1 MKMSREKLMEATR
14 RQMPSSRWEHTL
26 RVKETAVELAER
38 TGADP
43 EKAEIAAILHDYCT
57 YWPEEKQREW
67 ILRHR
72 LPQDLLQFHKEL
84 WHAPVGA
91 EAVREELGVDDE
103 EVLNAIRSHTTGRP
117 GMSLLEK
124 VVFLADYIEPGRSF
138 PGLDEVRRLARE
150 DLDRAVLKALD
161 NTILYLVERG
171 LKVYPLTILTRNDLL
186 DKIPQ
191 ILPKEESH

>member
-1 MKMSREKLMEATR
+1 MKRIREKLMEATR

-26 RVKETAVELAER
+26 RVVETAVELAER

-43 EKAEIAAILHDYCT
+43 EKAEIAAILHDYCKF
-57 YWPEEKQREW
+57 WPEEKQREW

-72 LPQDLLQFHKEL
+72 LPQDLLQYNKEL

-91 EAVREELGVDDE
+91 EAVREELGIDDE

-124 VVFLADYIEPGRSF
+124 VIFLADYIEPGRSF
-138 PGLDEVRRLARE
+138 PGVEEVRRLARE
-150 DLDRAVLKALD
+150 DLDRAILKSLD
-161 NTILYLVERG
+161 NTIVYLVGRR
-171 LKVYPLTILTRNDLL
+171 LKVYPLTVITRNDLL

-191 ILPKEESH
+191 THPKEESH

>member
-1 MKMSREKLMEATR
+1 MKINREKLMEATK
-14 RQMPSSRWEHTL
+14 RQMPASRWEHTL
-26 RVKETAVELAER
+26 RVVEAATELAGR

-43 EKAEIAAILHDYCT
+43 EKAEIAAILHDYCKF
-57 YWPEEKQREW
+57 WPEEKQREW

-72 LPQDLLQFHKEL
+72 LPQDLLQYNKEL

-91 EAVREELGVDDE
+91 EAVREELGIDDE

-124 VVFLADYIEPGRSF
+124 VIFLADYIEPGRSF
-138 PGLDEVRRLARE
+138 SGVEEVRRLARE
-150 DLDRAVLKALD
+150 DLDRAILKALD
-161 NTILYLVERG
+161 NTIVYLVERG
-171 LKVYPLTILTRNDLL
+171 FKVYPLTILTRNDFL

-191 ILPKEESH
+191 TLPKEESH

>member
-1 MKMSREKLMEATR
+1 MNREKLMEAAK

-26 RVKETAVELAER
+26 RVMETAAELARR

-43 EKAEIAAILHDYCT
+43 EKADIAAILHDYCKF
-57 YWPEEKQREW
+57 WPEDKQREW

-72 LPQDLLQFHKEL
+72 LPQDLLQYNKEL

-91 EAVREELGVDDE
+91 EAVREELGIDDE

-124 VVFLADYIEPGRSF
+124 VIFLADYIEPGRSF
-138 PGLDEVRRLARE
+138 SGVEEVRRLARE
-150 DLDRAVLKALD
+150 DLDRAILKALD
-161 NTILYLVERG
+161 NTIVYLVERG
-171 LKVYPLTILTRNDLL
+171 FKVYPLTILTRNDFL

-191 ILPKEESH
+191 TLPKEESH

>member
-1 MKMSREKLMEATR
+1 
-14 RQMPSSRWEHTL
+14 PSSRWEHTL

-43 EKAEIAAILHDYCT
+43 EKAEIAAILHDYCK

-124 VVFLADYIEPGRSF
+124 VVFLADYIEPGRSCS
-138 PGLDEVRRLARE
+138 GLDAVCRLARAV
-150 DLDRAVLKALD
+150 LDRSGLKALG
-161 NTILYLVERG
+161 NNLPYLVVQVME
-171 LKVYPLTILTRNDLL
+171 VLTPTVL
-186 DKIPQ
+186 
-191 ILPKEESH
+191 

>member
-1 MKMSREKLMEATR
+1 MKINREKLMEAAK

-26 RVKETAVELAER
+26 RVMETAAELARR

-43 EKAEIAAILHDYCT
+43 EKADIAAILHDYCKF
-57 YWPEEKQREW
+57 WPEDKQREW

-72 LPQDLLQFHKEL
+72 LPQDLLQYNKEL

-91 EAVREELGVDDE
+91 EAVREELGIDDE

-124 VVFLADYIEPGRSF
+124 VIFLADYIEPGRSF
-138 PGLDEVRRLARE
+138 SGVEEVRRLARE
-150 DLDRAVLKALD
+150 DLDRAILKALD
-161 NTILYLVERG
+161 NTIVYLVERG
-171 LKVYPLTILTRNDLL
+171 FKVYPLTILTRNDFL

-191 ILPKEESH
+191 TLPKEESH

>member
-1 MKMSREKLMEATR
+1 MEATR

-26 RVKETAVELAER
+26 RVVETAVELAER

-43 EKAEIAAILHDYCT
+43 EKAEIAAILHDYCKF
-57 YWPEEKQREW
+57 WPEEKQREW

-72 LPQDLLQFHKEL
+72 LPQDLLQYNKEL

-91 EAVREELGVDDE
+91 EAVREELGIDDE

-124 VVFLADYIEPGRSF
+124 VIFLADYIEPGRSF
-138 PGLDEVRRLARE
+138 PGVEEVRRLARE
-150 DLDRAVLKALD
+150 DLDRAILKSLD
-161 NTILYLVERG
+161 NTIVYLVERG
-171 LKVYPLTILTRNDLL
+171 FKVYPLTILTRNDFL

-191 ILPKEESH
+191 TLPKEESH

>member
-1 MKMSREKLMEATR
+1 MKINRDKLMEATR
-14 RQMPSSRWEHTL
+14 RQMPPSRWEHTL
-26 RVKETAVELAER
+26 RVVETAAELAER

-43 EKAEIAAILHDYCT
+43 EKADIAAILHDYCKF
-57 YWPEEKQREW
+57 WPADRQREW

-72 LPQDLLQFHKEL
+72 LPQDLLQYNKEL

-91 EAVREELGVDDE
+91 EAVREELGIDDE
-103 EVLNAIRSHTTGRP
+103 EVLDAIRSHTTGRP

-124 VVFLADYIEPGRSF
+124 VIFLADYIEPGRSF
-138 PGLDEVRRLARE
+138 SGVEEVRRLARE
-150 DLDRAVLKALD
+150 DLDRAILKALD
-161 NTILYLVERG
+161 NTIVYLVERG

-191 ILPKEESH
+191 TLPKEESH

>member
-1 MKMSREKLMEATR
+1 MKRIREKLMEATR

-26 RVKETAVELAER
+26 RVVETAVELAER

-43 EKAEIAAILHDYCT
+43 EKAEIAAILHDYCKF
-57 YWPEEKQREW
+57 WPEEKQREW

-72 LPQDLLQFHKEL
+72 LPQDLLQYNKEL

-91 EAVREELGVDDE
+91 EAVREELGIDDE

-124 VVFLADYIEPGRSF
+124 VIFLADYIEPGRSF
-138 PGLDEVRRLARE
+138 PGVEEVRRLARE
-150 DLDRAVLKALD
+150 DLDRAILKSLD
-161 NTILYLVERG
+161 NTIVYLVERG
-171 LKVYPLTILTRNDLL
+171 FKVYPLTILTRNDFL
-186 DKIPQ
+186 DIIPQ
-191 ILPKEESH
+191 TLPKEESH